1 MWTTPDPPSTPFVAA
16 SNWSGTGEVNTAPG
30 HAASSMPRPTS
41 PPCMGSCPD
50 PPPDTSPTFPD
61 TGASARYT
69 TMFSTSTRRLGWA
82 AAMPRRASVT
92 MSSGALMSFFIAR
105 FSFRCTRCVVPL
117 RRAALRRP
125 AVARPAL
132 VASLR
137 RLHRVTLGGGLLQR
151 ELRDHLSRPGL
162 RQRRVGQ
169 TGQRAARELAAEVG
183 PDMAPLHGAAE
194 DLQGKHGT
202 VKWSHIW
209 AY

>member
-41 PPCMGSCPD
+41 PPLMG
-50 PPPDTSPTFPD
+50 
-61 TGASARYT
+61 
-69 TMFSTSTRRLGWA
+69 
-82 AAMPRRASVT
+82 
-92 MSSGALMSFFIAR
+92 FFIAR

-151 ELRDHLSRPGL
+151 ELRDH
-162 RQRRVGQ
+162 
-169 TGQRAARELAAEVG
+169 
-183 PDMAPLHGAAE
+183 
-194 DLQGKHGT
+194 
-202 VKWSHIW
+202 
-209 AY
+209 